1 MTSEGGAMTEAQ
13 VRSMHI
19 PARSGERISFMGM
32 ELIWKITPDMS
43 RGAIISFLQIAPPGT
58 GVPMHVHPGEEESVF
73 LVEGNLVFGLG
84 DEVFDVAPGDVVNMP
99 RGTPHGFRIVGDHAA
114 QILFTL
120 DLSPTS
126 DYETMFNGLVGLA
139 PGDFEQIRAVCAA
152 NNVEFISPPQMP

>member
-1 MTSEGGAMTEAQ
+1 MTEAQ

-19 PARSGERISFMGM
+19 PAGSGERISFMGM

-58 GVPMHVHPGEEESVF
+58 GVPLHIHPKEEENVF
-73 LVEGNLVFGLG
+73 LVEGNLVFQLG
-84 DEVFDVAPGDVVNMP
+84 DKTCDVAPGDVINMP
-99 RGTPHGFRIVGDHAA
+99 RGIPHGFRIVGDHAA
-114 QILFTL
+114 HLLFTI

-152 NNVEFISPPQMP
+152 NDVEFISPPQMP